1 MVMVAGVPV
10 RPKLLPPPSVAVKP
24 ESVICDEVFV
34 VVGEI

>member
-10 RPKLLPPPSVAVKP
+10 RPKLWPPPSVAVKP
-24 ESVICDEVFV
+24 ERVICDEVLL